1 LRLTFGA
8 AVAAVEGLQ
17 AVHCAQQ
24 ALAAAKHLQALRDDQ
39 WVMDEHALQAVS
51 VDQKVAAERA

>member
-1 LRLTFGA
+1 
-8 AVAAVEGLQ
+8 VAAVEGLQ

-24 ALAAAKHLQALRDDQ
+24 ALAAAKRLQALEDDQ
-39 WVMDEHALQAVS
+39 WVMAEHALQAVS